1 MECPKY
7 IREALLRRANHA
19 SAFLDLDWMIAE
31 WLEKNGVEV
40 ESEDIHGG
48 CESYVNPYES
58 SRRILKAIEETDN
71 GKHQ

>member
-19 SAFLDLDWMIAE
+19 SAFLDLDWTIAE
-31 WLEKNGVEV
+31 WLEKHGIDVNN
-40 ESEDIHGG
+40 EDIHGG

-58 SRRILKAIEETDN
+58 SKRILKAIEEKEN
-71 GKHQ
+71 E